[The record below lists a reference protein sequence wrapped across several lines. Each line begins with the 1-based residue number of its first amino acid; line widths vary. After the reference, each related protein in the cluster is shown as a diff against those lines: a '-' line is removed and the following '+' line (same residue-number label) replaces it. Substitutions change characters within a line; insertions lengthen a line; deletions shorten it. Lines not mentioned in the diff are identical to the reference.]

1 MDCGKAQT
9 MMDLSDD
16 RWLELKGGHRTRS
29 DPRPLV
35 AKLEAEQDVENSWHE
50 LWGEPCPQGDLGEAS
65 YASLPHVEDV
75 SEPSHLPM
83 GHVCHRSDRRTG
95 PRRSKSRGGLRMGIS
110 QQSGNSLKW
119 EELIYRAPTSLT
131 KFAQY

>member
-16 RWLELKGGHRTRS
+16 RWLELKGGHRTHS

-65 YASLPHVEDV
+65 YASLPHVVRMYRNHPTYRWDTYAIVAIVE
-75 SEPSHLPM
+75 
-83 GHVCHRSDRRTG
+83 RA
-95 PRRSKSRGGLRMGIS
+95 RGGQNPAAACGWVFRSNPGT
-110 QQSGNSLKW
+110 
-119 EELIYRAPTSLT
+119 R
-131 KFAQY
+131 